1 PPALVWGPELLAGTG
16 LTGATLMP
24 LIVLFEDDLTPL
36 GTAFAGIVF
45 AATTAVALRRNWE
58 KLLAAGFLASLPQ
71 IAILVAQGSA
81 TDWDRVFLGMLFA
94 ALYLAAAIG
103 FHWVREGGL
112 PPLAA
117 TMAIVGGGGGGG
129 GWGARAR

>member
-1 PPALVWGPELLAGTG
+1 LAPPALYELVADVAALAIAAGIAGVGLATALVWGAELIAGIG
-16 LTGATLMP
+16 LIGATLMP
-24 LIVLFEDDLTPL
+24 LIVLFEGDLAPL
-36 GTAFAGIVF
+36 GRAFAGIVF

-94 ALYLAAAIG
+94 ALYPA
-103 FHWVREGGL
+103 
-112 PPLAA
+112 
-117 TMAIVGGGGGGG
+117 GGGGCP
-129 GWGARAR
+129 